1 LRGSLA
7 IDIVRVV
14 CAHLIV
20 WHHFTIYGPFAAS
33 VRPFAPALFD
43 GLEGQARMVVQVFLV
58 FGGCFAARALWPGA
72 GSSDRASTVGLRQ
85 HRPWRAMVGRW
96 WRLMPPLW
104 AALALVLVATA
115 LGQAWG
121 LGSADG
127 LPSWP
132 TLGQFVANALLLQ
145 DVLGVPSMSAGLWYV
160 AIDFQLYACLA
171 LLAWALGQRWGQRMP
186 IVLGVVTVAVVA
198 SAFVFNRDADRFDA
212 YAPYFM
218 ASYGLGALA
227 WWVSAR
233 VPGARVAFAL
243 AALAVVTALVIDPR
257 ERLTLALASAVVL
270 VALLNFAPRATAPR
284 GAWWAADT
292 YVLFLVHYP
301 VLLIVTAVWLRFVP
315 ASPTSHAVALLVAW
329 LTSMALASSKLF
341 RR

>member
-1 LRGSLA
+1 LRGSFA
-7 IDIVRVV
+7 IDIVRVI

-33 VRPFAPALFD
+33 VRPFAPVLFD
-43 GLEGQARMVVQVFLV
+43 GLDGQARMVVQVFLV

-72 GSSDRASTVGLRQ
+72 GSSDRASTVGLHR
-85 HRPWRAMVGRW
+85 HRPWRAVVDRW

-121 LGSADG
+121 LDG
-127 LPSWP
+127 GDSLPSWP
-132 TLGQFVANALLLQ
+132 TLGQFAANALLLQ

-160 AIDFQLYACLA
+160 AIDFQLHACLA
-171 LLAWALGQRWGQRMP
+171 LLAWVLGHRWAQRMP
-186 IVLGVVTVAVVA
+186 IMLGVVTVAVVA
-198 SAFVFNRDADRFDA
+198 SAFVFNRDAERFDA

-218 ASYGLGALA
+218 AAYGLGALA
-227 WWVSAR
+227 WWVAAR

-243 AALAVVTALVIDPR
+243 AAVAVVVALAIEPR
-257 ERLTLALASAVVL
+257 ARLALAVASASVL
-270 VALLNFAPRATAPR
+270 VALLCFAPRATVPR
-284 GAWWAADT
+284 RAWWAVDT

-315 ASPTSHAVALLVAW
+315 ASPTSHAMGLIVAW
-329 LTSMALASSKLF
+329 LTSMGLASYRLL